1 MVEQK
6 SIYVNSFG
14 KRRLLDDKGERIS
27 NIVLIQFL
35 LVFRDNCLSD
45 LELLSVILDCFA
57 QSRDKLILTDA

>member
-6 SIYVNSFG
+6 SICVNSFG
-14 KRRLLDDKGERIS
+14 RRRLLDDKGERIS